1 MFLIPFIW
9 MLILHSICCLDSK
22 SKELNLKGIL
32 KSILKGAQPCCDQ
45 QSPSRYQNTNDLYQY
60 LNSERST
67 SLRISDNV
75 VCVMM
80 VMLCLTHLHLVATL
94 AGGKCSRAVASGD
107 PCLRS
112 CGRSLFANPAKK
124 QMFSCIKKEE
134 KNNSLNAVHSVMII
148 LKVSVIKSV
157 RKIDPLHMKC
167 TRNAN
172 DPWVNLT
179 KTCTWC
185 YFLRFTPLYR
195 SIIISF
201 YRGITKGR
209 AFRCV
214 GEREK

>member
-1 MFLIPFIW
+1 
-9 MLILHSICCLDSK
+9 MLFVLWW
-22 SKELNLKGIL
+22 
-32 KSILKGAQPCCDQ
+32 
-45 QSPSRYQNTNDLYQY
+45 
-60 LNSERST
+60 
-67 SLRISDNV
+67 
-75 VCVMM
+75 
-80 VMLCLTHLHLVATL
+80 LCSVWPTCTWLLHLQVVNVAELLPLEIHVWGPVGGLSLQTL
-94 AGGKCSRAVASGD
+94 Q
-107 PCLRS
+107 
-112 CGRSLFANPAKK
+112 KK